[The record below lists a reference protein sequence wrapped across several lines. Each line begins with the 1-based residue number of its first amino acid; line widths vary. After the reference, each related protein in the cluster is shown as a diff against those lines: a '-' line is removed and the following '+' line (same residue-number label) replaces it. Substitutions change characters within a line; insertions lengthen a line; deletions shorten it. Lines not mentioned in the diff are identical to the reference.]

1 MKITEIKIGD
11 KQTLTKKITSEDNEK
26 FAEILGDSN
35 PVHLNEEYAQNTMFK
50 GRIAYGM
57 LVSGLISTVI
67 GSKLPGNGSIYLSQT
82 LKFTKPVW
90 LDDTITAEVEVVEM
104 DIEKNRLTLKTR
116 CYNQNDIDVIIGE
129 AIVMPEK

>member
-1 MKITEIKIGD
+1 MKITEIKMGD
-11 KQTLTKKITSEDNEK
+11 KGTFTKKITVEDIEK
-26 FAEILGDSN
+26 FAEIAGDNN
-35 PVHLNEEYAQNTMFK
+35 PVHLNDEYAKNTIFK

-90 LDDTITAEVEVVEM
+90 VDDVITAEVEVIAL
-104 DIEKNRLTLKTR
+104 DQEKNKLTLKTR
-116 CYNQNDIDVIIGE
+116 CYNQNGIDVIIGE
-129 AIVMPEK
+129 AVVMPEK